1 LDRYGAVVLDICW
14 ALFEIELH
22 RNPGRR
28 PNDVWAEITADGL
41 GVEPHAEWSWWAIR
55 GQLIDLPGYM
65 ANYALSAIMAA
76 AVRARILEARGPWFE
91 GDSGWYGFVSDALFE
106 AGASRPPADLLASL
120 LGGPLT
126 VDPLLAD
133 LRGGA

>member
-1 LDRYGAVVLDICW
+1 
-14 ALFEIELH
+14 
-22 RNPGRR
+22 
-28 PNDVWAEITADGL
+28 
-41 GVEPHAEWSWWAIR
+41 
-55 GQLIDLPGYM
+55 M